1 MARDTSVLIRP
12 VKKYEGEFRLLESV
26 RDLTGMLQEKYGP
39 ASAAMHVAEPW
50 ERKDRRAE
58 PINGELVEVPLLVVV
73 VRQQIGDQLLL
84 STGVVPVGVFRSKI
98 SRGWFRGWD
107 HIDDIGPIPGALFI
121 ALREACGG
129 MDEGSIM
136 QPGHRLRAW
145 DFGTVGTQH
154 QRLVADGVEDPTRV
168 PWPVYFQDPQG
179 RASFVVRVD
188 REGEISFGDR
198 SCVFTVPKGIRPGFL
213 LDMCAGLWG
222 PGQLKNERGAFGWF
236 QHPEEKKEP
245 VV

>member
-1 MARDTSVLIRP
+1 MPRDTSMLIRP
-12 VKKYEGEFRLLESV
+12 VKKYEGDFRLLESV
-26 RDLTGMLQEKYGP
+26 RDLTGLLQEKYGP
-39 ASAAMHVAEPW
+39 AKAAMHVAEPW
-50 ERKDRRAE
+50 EERNRQNE
-58 PINGELVEVPLLVVV
+58 MINGERVAVPLLVVV
-73 VRQQIGDQLLL
+73 VRQRIGDQMSM

-121 ALREACGG
+121 ALREACDGL
-129 MDEGSIM
+129 DEESIM

-145 DFGTVGTQH
+145 DFGTVDTQH
-154 QRLVADGVEDPTRV
+154 QRLAARGVEDPLQV
-168 PWPVYFQDPQG
+168 PWPVYFQDPTG
-179 RASFVVRVD
+179 AAHFVLRVD
-188 REGEISFGDR
+188 REGEINRNDPG
-198 SCVFTVPKGIRPGFL
+198 CVFTVPRGIRPGFL

-222 PGQLKNERGAFGWF
+222 PGQLKNERGAFGWY